1 MITTRSIKPFLLGLG
16 LLAGVGLAALGA
28 ASAQTSLAQV
38 VQERRDGLKAVGAHM
53 EAMAAIARAGGD
65 PRPAAE
71 RVAAIQA
78 FFVDFPARF
87 PAGTQRGAPGLDT
100 RALPEIWTDRANF
113 ERVSAALGPRL
124 DALAAAAQ
132 SGDARAF
139 GAALQATG
147 GSCGDC
153 HRPFRAR

>member
-1 MITTRSIKPFLLGLG
+1 MSKPLLIGLG
-16 LLAGVGLAALGA
+16 LLALLGTAA
-28 ASAQTSLAQV
+28 AQTNPAQI
-38 VQERRDGLKAVGAHM
+38 VQERRDGLRAVGAHM
-53 EAMAAIARAGGD
+53 EAMAAIARAGSD

-78 FFVDFPARF
+78 FFVNFPDRF

-113 ERVSAALGPRL
+113 ERVAAALGPRL
-124 DALAAAAQ
+124 EALNTAAQ

-147 GSCGDC
+147 GACGDC

>member
-1 MITTRSIKPFLLGLG
+1 MSKPLLIGLG
-16 LLAGVGLAALGA
+16 LLALLGTAA
-28 ASAQTSLAQV
+28 AQTNPAQI
-38 VQERRDGLKAVGAHM
+38 VQERRDGLRAVGTHM

-71 RVAAIQA
+71 RVAAVQA
-78 FFVDFPARF
+78 FFVNFPDRF
-87 PAGTQRGAPGLDT
+87 PAGTARGTAGLDT

-124 DALAAAAQ
+124 EALNAAAQ

-147 GSCGDC
+147 ASCGDC